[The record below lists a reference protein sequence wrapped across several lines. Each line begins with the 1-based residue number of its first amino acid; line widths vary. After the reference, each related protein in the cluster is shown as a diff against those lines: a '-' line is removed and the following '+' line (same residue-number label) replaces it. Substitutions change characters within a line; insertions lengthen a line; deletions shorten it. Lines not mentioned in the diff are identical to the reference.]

1 MDKMQWDAP
10 TRRIATVILGIL
22 VVYVFYLSRSVIP
35 YLVIAALIA
44 FLLVPIVDFLNQRLR
59 IPRWLAV
66 ILAYL
71 ALVLAVLLVPMI
83 LLPALLNAFGDINI
97 DLVAVIRDFLL
108 WVENLLQSLRY
119 IRILGFEYNLSPYLD
134 PALETLRNITPSQF
148 IPSISTIVSSIPST
162 IQFTWGLAS
171 NVLGTLASSLLA
183 FILTLLYSVYLTVD
197 GSKLIKHFIALAP
210 PSYYAEMMKLHRRIK
225 AIWSA
230 YFRGQFLLAL
240 IIGVLTWLVGIAI
253 GLPGAL
259 ALGVIAGALEI
270 LPNLGPIL
278 AAIPALLVALVQG
291 SLVLDVT
298 NFYFMLIVMG
308 AYVLIQQLENNL
320 IVPKILGD
328 AVELHPLFVMVGVVV
343 GATAAGLLGALVA
356 APTIASARVLLAY
369 THAKILQQDPFPP
382 VSTAPVSSPSLV
394 ERLNALRQ
402 KTVSQWQKLASTSKE
417 QSDG

>member
-1 MDKMQWDAP
+1 MDNTQWDAP
-10 TRRIATVILGIL
+10 TRRTAAIILGIFL
-22 VVYVFYLSRSVIP
+22 VYILYLSRPVIP

-44 FLLVPIVDFLNQRLR
+44 FLLVPFVNFLNRRLH
-59 IPRWLAV
+59 IPKWLAV
-66 ILAYL
+66 IVAYL
-71 ALVLAVLLVPMI
+71 TLALAILLFPLI

-97 DLVAVIRDFLL
+97 DLVAVTKDFLV
-108 WVENLLQSLRY
+108 WIEKLLQSLRY
-119 IRILGFEYNLSPYLD
+119 IRTLGFEYDLSPYLD
-134 PALETLRNITPSQF
+134 PALDTLRHVTPSQF
-148 IPSISTIVSSIPST
+148 IPSINTIVSSIPST

-171 NVLGTLASSLLA
+171 NVLGTLVSSLLA

-197 GSKLIKHFIALAP
+197 GSKLVHRFIALAP
-210 PSYYAEMMKLHRRIK
+210 PAHYSEMLKLHRRIK

-240 IIGVLTWLVGIAI
+240 IIGLLTWLVGMAI

-278 AAIPALLVALVQG
+278 AAVPALLVALVQG
-291 SLVLDVT
+291 SLTLDVN
-298 NFYFMLIVMG
+298 NFYFMLIVLG
-308 AYVLIQQLENNL
+308 AYILIQQLENNL

-369 THAKILQQDPFPP
+369 AHAKILQQDPFPP
-382 VSTAPVSSPSLV
+382 VPANPAPPPAFM

-402 KTVSQWQKLASTSKE
+402 KIESQWQKLAVTFKK
-417 QSDG
+417 Q